1 MKGLLLLSG
10 GIDSPVAGM
19 IAKKKGIDLVAIHFS
34 LEPFTDNTAEK
45 KSIELA
51 KIIGIK
57 KLYVVKHGEI
67 HAEIVK
73 KINHKYYYIVTRR
86 LMWRVAEKIAEKE
99 KCNFLIT
106 GENLGQVGSQ
116 TLDNL
121 TVIDKAVR
129 IKILRPILSND
140 KNETVEMAKK
150 LGTYELSCG
159 PEMCS
164 VLGPKHPATGSTTE
178 IIEHEEKKLDLQRLL
193 KESME
198 NMTIIGI

>member
-19 IAKKKGIDLVAIHFS
+19 LAKEKGIELVAIHFS

-51 KIIGIK
+51 KLIGIK
-57 KLYVVKHGEI
+57 KLYVVKHGDI

-73 KINHKYYYIVTRR
+73 NINHRYYYIVTRR
-86 LMWRVAEKIAEKE
+86 LMWRVAEKIAENE
-99 KCNFLIT
+99 KCDFLIT

-121 TVIDKAVR
+121 TVIDNAVK
-129 IKILRPILSND
+129 IKILRPILCND
-140 KNETVEMAKK
+140 KNDTVEMAKK
-150 LGTYELSCG
+150 LGTYENSCG

-164 VLGPKHPATGSTTE
+164 VLGPKHPATGSTVG
-178 IIEHEEKKLDLQRLL
+178 IIENEERKLDLQKLL
-193 KESME
+193 NDSLE
-198 NMTIIGI
+198 NIKIIEL